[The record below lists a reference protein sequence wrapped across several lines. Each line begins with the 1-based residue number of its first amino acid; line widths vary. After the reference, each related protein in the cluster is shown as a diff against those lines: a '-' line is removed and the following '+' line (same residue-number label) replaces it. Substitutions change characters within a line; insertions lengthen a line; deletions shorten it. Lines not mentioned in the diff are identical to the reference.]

1 MLQLDPPI
9 YTKAWRRSR
18 ITTTARRVPTRA
30 VGSGGSGERTRF
42 LERSPRTLK
51 AAEGHMLLQTS
62 SPLQHHCSSGPINGL
77 PPGVLQPETYPSS
90 ERPVKH
96 PSRSPR
102 QYTFWNCLH
111 PRWYWGPG
119 NCCKPANASSHRP
132 RRLREV
138 LQLTPTSLS
147 LEPLTPRLDTD
158 TAEHPNHAPS
168 TGTLASIAR
177 FTNAPYPS
185 TIHHVAPPWYTYQHQ
200 PPQFSF
206 MPAGDSTPIPV
217 RGMPQTQRPS
227 THAAPPP
234 TRSPKQC
241 FSAVASGRRSQ
252 PLSHPRE
259 ILRDSFRSR
268 STYSRRPPTAAA
280 FQPHPTLL
288 RRPSVQSSTPPGSCP
303 KTIPKTLHR

>member
-1 MLQLDPPI
+1 
-9 YTKAWRRSR
+9 
-18 ITTTARRVPTRA
+18 
-30 VGSGGSGERTRF
+30 
-42 LERSPRTLK
+42 
-51 AAEGHMLLQTS
+51 MLLQTP
-62 SPLQHHCSSGPINGL
+62 SPLQHHCSSGPTNSL

-102 QYTFWNCLH
+102 QYTFWNCPH
-111 PRWYWGPG
+111 PRWYWGSG
-119 NCCKPANASSHRP
+119 NKPANASSHRP

-147 LEPLTPRLDTD
+147 LEPPTPPLDTD

-200 PPQFSF
+200 PPRFSF
-206 MPAGDSTPIPV
+206 MPAGDSTTIPV
-217 RGMPQTQRPS
+217 RGMPQTQRLS

-234 TRSPKQC
+234 TRSPRQC
-241 FSAVASGRRSQ
+241 FSAVASARCSR

-268 STYSRRPPTAAA
+268 PPTAAAHLQPPPTYSRRPPTAAT
-280 FQPHPTLL
+280 FQPHLMLL
-288 RRPSVQSSTPPGSCP
+288 RRPSVQSSTPPGSSRT
-303 KTIPKTLHR
+303 TIPKTLHR